1 MESLISVIIPVYN
14 TENYIGVCLES
25 LVKQTYTNFEVLM
38 IDDGSTDNSGRI
50 CQEYTESDS
59 RFHYY
64 RKENGGVSSARN
76 LGIEYSRGD
85 YLTFVDS
92 DDWVEEDF
100 LEVLYSALIS
110 ESASVSISTYK
121 RFSMEDNTWYVH
133 SFQRGYEKRVFNYLE
148 LINELIDLDS
158 FDHSYRFVS
167 GKLVRR
173 DILGDI
179 RFNTLTILGEDMEFW
194 FKIYLIS
201 PKSVYINRD
210 SYVYRIAEGPTR
222 HFSLLKIRC
231 DLQQRKNFI
240 ALLSARNI
248 DVGRYVDSFVSLLKF
263 RKKELE
269 EKNLSETDT
278 MKWIKET
285 LYLLDE

>member
-14 TENYIGVCLES
+14 TESYIGICLES

-38 IDDGSTDNSGRI
+38 IDDGSTDNSGKI

-64 RKENGGVSSARN
+64 RKEKGGVSSARN

-92 DDWVEEDF
+92 DDWVEEDY
-100 LEVLYSALIS
+100 LEVLYSTLVS

-133 SFQRGYEKRVFNYLE
+133 SFQRGYDKRVFHHLE

-173 DILGDI
+173 EVVGDF
-179 RFNTLTILGEDMEFW
+179 RFNSLTSLGEG
-194 FKIYLIS
+194 S
-201 PKSVYINRD
+201 
-210 SYVYRIAEGPTR
+210 TR
-222 HFSLLKIRC
+222 HFSLLKVRC
-231 DLQQRKNFI
+231 DLQQRENFI
-240 ALLSARNI
+240 ALLAARKI
-248 DVGRYVDSFVSLLKF
+248 DVGRYVDNFVSLLKF

-269 EKNLSETDT
+269 DKDLSLTDT

>member
-14 TENYIGVCLES
+14 TESYIGVCLES

-38 IDDGSTDNSGRI
+38 IDDGSTDGSGKI
-50 CQEYTESDS
+50 CQEYTESDF

-64 RKENGGVSSARN
+64 RKENGGASSARN

-92 DDWVEEDF
+92 DDWVEEDY
-100 LEVLYSALIS
+100 LEVLYNAIID
-110 ESASVSISTYK
+110 ESAGVSISTYK
-121 RFSMEDNTWYVH
+121 RFEMDDDSWYVH

-210 SYVYRIAEGPTR
+210 SYVYRTVKSSNR
-222 HFSLLKIRC
+222 HFNLIAIKS
-231 DLQQRKNFI
+231 DLQQRENFI
-240 ALLSARNI
+240 SFLAARKI
-248 DVGRYVDSFVSLLKF
+248 DVSRYVDSFIEILKR

-269 EKNLSETDT
+269 DKNLSSTDT
-278 MKWIKET
+278 MRWIKEI

>member
-14 TENYIGVCLES
+14 TESYIGVCLES

-38 IDDGSTDNSGRI
+38 IDDGSTDGSGRI

-59 RFHYY
+59 RFQYY
-64 RKENGGVSSARN
+64 RKENGGASSARN

-92 DDWVEEDF
+92 DDWVEEDY
-100 LEVLYSALIS
+100 LEVLYNAIID
-110 ESASVSISTYK
+110 ESAGVSISTYK

-133 SFQRGYEKRVFNYLE
+133 SFQRGYEKRVFNYLG

-201 PKSVYINRD
+201 PKLVYINRD
-210 SYVYRIAEGPTR
+210 SYVYRTVKSSNR
-222 HFSLLKIRC
+222 HFNLIAIKS
-231 DLQQRKNFI
+231 DLQQRENFI
-240 ALLSARNI
+240 ALLAARNI
-248 DVGRYVDSFVSLLKF
+248 DVGRYVDNFVSLLKF

-269 EKNLSETDT
+269 DKDLSSTDT

-285 LYLLDE
+285 LYLLDK

>member
-14 TENYIGVCLES
+14 TESYIGICLES

-50 CQEYTESDS
+50 CQEYIESDS

>member
-14 TENYIGVCLES
+14 TESYVRVCLES
-25 LVKQTYTNFEVLM
+25 LVEQTYTNFEVLM
-38 IDDGSTDNSGRI
+38 IDDGSTDNSGEI
-50 CQEYTESDS
+50 CQEYTERDS

-76 LGIEYSRGD
+76 LGIEYSRGN

-92 DDWVEEDF
+92 DDWVEEDY
-100 LEVLYSALIS
+100 LEVLYNAIID
-110 ESASVSISTYK
+110 ESAGVSVSTYK

-173 DILGDI
+173 DILGAI
-179 RFNTLTILGEDMEFW
+179 RFNTLTRLGEDMEFW

-201 PKSVYINRD
+201 PKLVYINRD
-210 SYVYRIAEGPTR
+210 SYVYRTIRSSNR
-222 HFSLLKIRC
+222 HFNLIAIKS
-231 DLQQRKNFI
+231 DLQQRENFI
-240 ALLSARNI
+240 ALLAARNI
-248 DVGRYVDSFVSLLKF
+248 EVGRYVDNFVSLLKF

-269 EKNLSETDT
+269 EKNLSATDT

>member
-14 TENYIGVCLES
+14 TESYIGVCLES

-38 IDDGSTDNSGRI
+38 IDDGSTDNSGKI
-50 CQEYTESDS
+50 CQEFTESDS

-64 RKENGGVSSARN
+64 RKENGGASSARN

-92 DDWVEEDF
+92 DDWVEEDY
-100 LEVLYSALIS
+100 LEVLYNAIID
-110 ESASVSISTYK
+110 ESAGVSISTYK

-201 PKSVYINRD
+201 PKLVYINRD
-210 SYVYRIAEGPTR
+210 SYVYRTVKSSNR
-222 HFSLLKIRC
+222 HFNLIAIKS
-231 DLQQRKNFI
+231 DLQQRENFI
-240 ALLSARNI
+240 ALLAARNI
-248 DVGRYVDSFVSLLKF
+248 DVGRYVDNFVSLLKF

-269 EKNLSETDT
+269 EKNLSSTDT

-285 LYLLDE
+285 LYLLDK

>member
-1 MESLISVIIPVYN
+1 
-14 TENYIGVCLES
+14 
-25 LVKQTYTNFEVLM
+25 
-38 IDDGSTDNSGRI
+38 
-50 CQEYTESDS
+50 
-59 RFHYY
+59 
-64 RKENGGVSSARN
+64 

-92 DDWVEEDF
+92 DDWVEEDY
-100 LEVLYSALIS
+100 LEVLYSALVS

-133 SFQRGYEKRVFNYLE
+133 SFQRGYDKRVFHHLE

-167 GKLVRR
+167 GKLVRK
-173 DILGDI
+173 DVVGDI
-179 RFNTLTILGEDMEFW
+179 RFNSLTSLGEDMEFW

-210 SYVYRIAEGPTR
+210 SYVYRVGEGSTR

-231 DLQQRKNFI
+231 DLQQRENFI
-240 ALLSARNI
+240 ALLAARNI
-248 DVGRYVDSFVSLLKF
+248 DVGRYVDNFVSLLKF

-269 EKNLSETDT
+269 DKNLSQ
-278 MKWIKET
+278 IR
-285 LYLLDE
+285 

>member
-14 TENYIGVCLES
+14 TESYIGVCLKS
-25 LVKQTYTNFEVLM
+25 LVKQTYTHFEVLM
-38 IDDGSTDNSGRI
+38 IDDGSTDNSGKI

-64 RKENGGVSSARN
+64 RKENGGASSARN

-92 DDWVEEDF
+92 DDWVEEDY
-100 LEVLYSALIS
+100 LEVLYNSIID
-110 ESASVSISTYK
+110 ESAGVSISTYK
-121 RFSMEDNTWYVH
+121 RFEMDDDSWYVH

-173 DILGDI
+173 DIRGDI

-201 PKSVYINRD
+201 PKLVYINRD
-210 SYVYRIAEGPTR
+210 SYVYRTVKSSNR
-222 HFSLLKIRC
+222 HFNLIAIKS
-231 DLQQRKNFI
+231 DLQQRENFI
-240 ALLSARNI
+240 ALLAARKI
-248 DVGRYVDSFVSLLKF
+248 DVSRYVDSFIEILKR

-269 EKNLSETDT
+269 EKSLSTTDT
-278 MKWIKET
+278 MKWIKEI

>member
-14 TENYIGVCLES
+14 TESYIGVCLES

-269 EKNLSETDT
+269 EKIYQ
-278 MKWIKET
+278 KQIR
-285 LYLLDE
+285 

>member
-14 TENYIGVCLES
+14 TESYIGVCLES

-92 DDWVEEDF
+92 DDWVEEDY
-100 LEVLYSALIS
+100 LEVLYSALVS

-222 HFSLLKIRC
+222 HFSLLNIRC
-231 DLQQRKNFI
+231 DLQQRENFI
-240 ALLSARNI
+240 ALLSA
-248 DVGRYVDSFVSLLKF
+248 
-263 RKKELE
+263 
-269 EKNLSETDT
+269 
-278 MKWIKET
+278 
-285 LYLLDE
+285 

>member
-1 MESLISVIIPVYN
+1 MEELITVIVPVYN
-14 TENYIGVCLES
+14 VEDFIGMCLES
-25 LVKQTYTNFEVLM
+25 LSEQTYTNFEVIM
-38 IDDGSTDNSGRI
+38 IDDGSTDNSGKI
-50 CQEYTESDS
+50 CQEYKESDS

-92 DDWVEEDF
+92 DDWVEEDY
-100 LEVLYSALIS
+100 LEVLYSALVS

-133 SFQRGYEKRVFNYLE
+133 SFQRGYDKRVFHHLE

-158 FDHSYRFVS
+158 LDHSYRFV
-167 GKLVRR
+167 
-173 DILGDI
+173 GDI
-179 RFNTLTILGEDMEFW
+179 RFNSLTSLGEDMEFW

-210 SYVYRIAEGPTR
+210 SYVYRIGEGSTR
-222 HFSLLKIRC
+222 HFSLLKVRC
-231 DLQQRKNFI
+231 DLQQRENFI
-240 ALLSARNI
+240 ALLAARNI
-248 DVGRYVDSFVSLLKF
+248 EVGRYVDNFVSLLKF

-269 EKNLSETDT
+269 DKDLSSTDT

>member
-14 TENYIGVCLES
+14 TESYIGVCLES

-92 DDWVEEDF
+92 DDWVEEDY
-100 LEVLYSALIS
+100 LEVLYSALVS

-121 RFSMEDNTWYVH
+121 RFSMEDNTWYFH
-133 SFQRGYEKRVFNYLE
+133 SFQRGYDKRVFHHLE

-167 GKLVRR
+167 GKLVRK
-173 DILGDI
+173 DVVGDI
-179 RFNTLTILGEDMEFW
+179 RFNSLTSLGEDMEFW

-210 SYVYRIAEGPTR
+210 SYVYRVGEGSTR
-222 HFSLLKIRC
+222 HFSLLKVRC
-231 DLQQRKNFI
+231 DLQQRENFI
-240 ALLSARNI
+240 ALLAARNI
-248 DVGRYVDSFVSLLKF
+248 DVSRYVDNFVSLLKF

-269 EKNLSETDT
+269 EKDLSSTDT

-285 LYLLDE
+285 LCLLDK

>member
-14 TENYIGVCLES
+14 TESYIGICLES
-25 LVKQTYTNFEVLM
+25 LVEQTYTNFEVIM
-38 IDDGSTDNSGRI
+38 IDDGSTDNSGEI
-50 CQEYTESDS
+50 CQEYTERDS

-76 LGIEYSRGD
+76 LGIEYSRGN

-92 DDWVEEDF
+92 DDWVEEDY
-100 LEVLYSALIS
+100 LEVLYNAIID
-110 ESASVSISTYK
+110 ESAGVSVSTYK
-121 RFSMEDNTWYVH
+121 RFEMEDGSWYVH
-133 SFQRGYEKRVFNYLE
+133 SFQRGYEKRVFNGLE

-158 FDHSYRFVS
+158 FDHTYRFVS

-173 DILGDI
+173 DILGAI
-179 RFNTLTILGEDMEFW
+179 RFNTLTRLGEDMEFW

-201 PKSVYINRD
+201 PKLVYINRD
-210 SYVYRIAEGPTR
+210 SYVYRTIRSSNR
-222 HFSLLKIRC
+222 HFNLIAIKS
-231 DLQQRKNFI
+231 DLQQRENFI
-240 ALLSARNI
+240 ALLAARNI
-248 DVGRYVDSFVSLLKF
+248 EVGRYVDNFVSLLKF

-269 EKNLSETDT
+269 EKNLSATDT

>member
-14 TENYIGVCLES
+14 TESYIGVCLES

-133 SFQRGYEKRVFNYLE
+133 SFQRGYEKLVFNYLE

>member
-14 TENYIGVCLES
+14 TESYIGVCLES
-25 LVKQTYTNFEVLM
+25 LIKQTYTNFEVLL

>member
-1 MESLISVIIPVYN
+1 MESLISAIIPVYN
-14 TENYIGVCLES
+14 TESYIGVCLES

>member
-14 TENYIGVCLES
+14 TESYIGVCLES

>member
-1 MESLISVIIPVYN
+1 MESLVSVIIPVYN
-14 TENYIGVCLES
+14 TESYIGVCLES

-92 DDWVEEDF
+92 DDWVKEDY
-100 LEVLYSALIS
+100 LEVLYSALVS

-121 RFSMEDNTWYVH
+121 RFSMGDNTWYVH
-133 SFQRGYEKRVFNYLE
+133 SFQRGYDKRVFHHLE

-201 PKSVYINRD
+201 PKLVYINRD
-210 SYVYRIAEGPTR
+210 SYVYRTVKSSNR
-222 HFSLLKIRC
+222 HFNLIAIKS
-231 DLQQRKNFI
+231 DLQQRENFI
-240 ALLSARNI
+240 ALLAARNI
-248 DVGRYVDSFVSLLKF
+248 DVGRYVDNFVSLLKF

-269 EKNLSETDT
+269 DKNLSSTDT

-285 LYLLDE
+285 LYLLDK

>member
-14 TENYIGVCLES
+14 TESYIGVCLES

-222 HFSLLKIRC
+222 HSSLLKIRC

>member
-14 TENYIGVCLES
+14 TESYIGVCLES

-269 EKNLSETDT
+269 DKNLSSTDT

-285 LYLLDE
+285 LYLLDK

>member
-14 TENYIGVCLES
+14 TESYIGVCLES

-38 IDDGSTDNSGRI
+38 IDDGSTDNSGKI
-50 CQEYTESDS
+50 CQEFTESDS

-64 RKENGGVSSARN
+64 RKENGGASSARN

-92 DDWVEEDF
+92 DDWVEEDY
-100 LEVLYSALIS
+100 LEVLYNAIID
-110 ESASVSISTYK
+110 ESAGVSISTYK

-201 PKSVYINRD
+201 SKLVYINRD
-210 SYVYRIAEGPTR
+210 SYVYRTVKSSNR
-222 HFSLLKIRC
+222 HFNLIAIKS
-231 DLQQRKNFI
+231 DLQQRENFI
-240 ALLSARNI
+240 ALLAARNI
-248 DVGRYVDSFVSLLKF
+248 DVGRYVDNFVSLLKF

-269 EKNLSETDT
+269 DKNLSSTDT

>member
-14 TENYIGVCLES
+14 TESYIGICLES

-92 DDWVEEDF
+92 DDWVEEDY
-100 LEVLYSALIS
+100 LEVLYSALVS

-148 LINELIDLDS
+148 LMNEFIDLDS

-222 HFSLLKIRC
+222 HFSLLNIRC
-231 DLQQRKNFI
+231 DLQQRENFI

-248 DVGRYVDSFVSLLKF
+248 DVGQYVDSFVSLLKF

>member
-14 TENYIGVCLES
+14 TESYIGLCLES

-50 CQEYTESDS
+50 CQEYIESDS

-92 DDWVEEDF
+92 DDWVEEDY
-100 LEVLYSALIS
+100 LEVLYSALVS

-121 RFSMEDNTWYVH
+121 RFSMEDNTWYFH
-133 SFQRGYEKRVFNYLE
+133 SFQRGYDKRVFRHLE

-167 GKLVRR
+167 GKLVRK
-173 DILGDI
+173 DVVGDI
-179 RFNTLTILGEDMEFW
+179 RFNSLTSLGEDMEFW

-210 SYVYRIAEGPTR
+210 SYVYRTGEGLTR
-222 HFSLLKIRC
+222 HFSLLKIKC
-231 DLQQRKNFI
+231 DLQQRENFI
-240 ALLSARNI
+240 ALLAARNI
-248 DVGRYVDSFVSLLKF
+248 EVGRYVDNFVSLLKF
-263 RKKELE
+263 RK
-269 EKNLSETDT
+269 
-278 MKWIKET
+278 
-285 LYLLDE
+285 DEMD

>member
-14 TENYIGVCLES
+14 TESYIGLCLES

-92 DDWVEEDF
+92 DDWVEEDY
-100 LEVLYSALIS
+100 LEVLYSALVS

-121 RFSMEDNTWYVH
+121 RFSMEDNTWYFH
-133 SFQRGYEKRVFNYLE
+133 SFQRGYDKRVFRHLE

-167 GKLVRR
+167 GKLVRK
-173 DILGDI
+173 DVVGDI
-179 RFNTLTILGEDMEFW
+179 RFNSLTSLGEDMEFW

-210 SYVYRIAEGPTR
+210 SYVYRTGEGLTR
-222 HFSLLKIRC
+222 HFSLLKIKC
-231 DLQQRKNFI
+231 DLQQRENFI
-240 ALLSARNI
+240 AFLAARNI
-248 DVGRYVDSFVSLLKF
+248 EVGRYVDNFVSLLKF

-269 EKNLSETDT
+269 DKNLSSTDT

-285 LYLLDE
+285 LCLLD

>member
-14 TENYIGVCLES
+14 TESYIGVCLES

-248 DVGRYVDSFVSLLKF
+248 DVGLYVDSFVSLLKF

>member
-14 TENYIGVCLES
+14 TESYIGVCLES

-38 IDDGSTDNSGRI
+38 IDDGSTDGSGRI

-59 RFHYY
+59 RFQYY
-64 RKENGGVSSARN
+64 RKENGGASSARN

-92 DDWVEEDF
+92 DDWVEEDY
-100 LEVLYSALIS
+100 LEVLYNAIID
-110 ESASVSISTYK
+110 ESAGVSISTYK

-201 PKSVYINRD
+201 PKLVYINRD
-210 SYVYRIAEGPTR
+210 SYVYRTVKSSNR
-222 HFSLLKIRC
+222 HFNLIAIKS
-231 DLQQRKNFI
+231 DLQQRENFI
-240 ALLSARNI
+240 ALLAARNI
-248 DVGRYVDSFVSLLKF
+248 DVGRYVDNFVSLLKF

-269 EKNLSETDT
+269 DKDLSSTDT

-285 LYLLDE
+285 LYLLDK

>member
-92 DDWVEEDF
+92 DDWVEEDY
-100 LEVLYSALIS
+100 LEVLYSALVS

-121 RFSMEDNTWYVH
+121 RFSMEDNTWYFH
-133 SFQRGYEKRVFNYLE
+133 SFQRGYDKRVFHHLE

-158 FDHSYRFVS
+158 FDH
-167 GKLVRR
+167 
-173 DILGDI
+173 
-179 RFNTLTILGEDMEFW
+179 
-194 FKIYLIS
+194 
-201 PKSVYINRD
+201 
-210 SYVYRIAEGPTR
+210 
-222 HFSLLKIRC
+222 
-231 DLQQRKNFI
+231 
-240 ALLSARNI
+240 
-248 DVGRYVDSFVSLLKF
+248 
-263 RKKELE
+263 
-269 EKNLSETDT
+269 
-278 MKWIKET
+278 
-285 LYLLDE
+285 

>member
-14 TENYIGVCLES
+14 TESYVRVCLES
-25 LVKQTYTNFEVLM
+25 LVEQTYTNFEVIM
-38 IDDGSTDNSGRI
+38 IDDGSTDNSGEI

-64 RKENGGVSSARN
+64 RKENGGTSSARN

-92 DDWVEEDF
+92 DDWVEEDY
-100 LEVLYSALIS
+100 LEVLYNAIID
-110 ESASVSISTYK
+110 ESAAVSISTYK
-121 RFSMEDNTWYVH
+121 RFSMDDDSWYVH
-133 SFQRGYEKRVFNYLE
+133 SFQRGYEKRVFNGLE

-158 FDHSYRFVS
+158 FDHTYRFVS

-179 RFNTLTILGEDMEFW
+179 RFNTLTRLGEDMEFW

-201 PKSVYINRD
+201 PKLVYINRD
-210 SYVYRIAEGPTR
+210 SYVYRTVKSSNR
-222 HFSLLKIRC
+222 HFNLIAIKS
-231 DLQQRKNFI
+231 DLQQRENFI
-240 ALLSARNI
+240 SLLAARNI
-248 DVGRYVDSFVSLLKF
+248 EVGRYVDNFVSLLKF

-269 EKNLSETDT
+269 DKNLSSTDT

-285 LYLLDE
+285 LCLLDK

>member
-14 TENYIGVCLES
+14 TESYIGVCLES

-38 IDDGSTDNSGRI
+38 IDDGSTDNSGKI
-50 CQEYTESDS
+50 CQEFTESDS

-64 RKENGGVSSARN
+64 RKENGGASSARN

-92 DDWVEEDF
+92 DDWVEEDY
-100 LEVLYSALIS
+100 LEVLYNAIID
-110 ESASVSISTYK
+110 ESAGVSISTYK

-133 SFQRGYEKRVFNYLE
+133 SFQRGYEKRVFNCLE

-173 DILGDI
+173 DIIGDI

-201 PKSVYINRD
+201 PKLVYINRD
-210 SYVYRIAEGPTR
+210 SYVYRTVKSSNR
-222 HFSLLKIRC
+222 HFNLIAIKS
-231 DLQQRKNFI
+231 DLQQRENFI
-240 ALLSARNI
+240 ALLAARNI

-269 EKNLSETDT
+269 EKNLSSTDT

-285 LYLLDE
+285 LYLLDK

>member
-14 TENYIGVCLES
+14 TESYIGVCLES

-92 DDWVEEDF
+92 DDWVEEDY
-100 LEVLYSALIS
+100 LEVLYSALVS
-110 ESASVSISTYK
+110 EFASVSISTYK

>member
-14 TENYIGVCLES
+14 TESYIGVCLES

-92 DDWVEEDF
+92 DDWVEEDY
-100 LEVLYSALIS
+100 LEVLYSALVS

-121 RFSMEDNTWYVH
+121 RFSMEDNTWYFH
-133 SFQRGYEKRVFNYLE
+133 SFQRGYDKRVFRHLE

-167 GKLVRR
+167 GKLVRK
-173 DILGDI
+173 DVVGDI
-179 RFNTLTILGEDMEFW
+179 RFNSLTSLGEDMEFW

-210 SYVYRIAEGPTR
+210 SYVYRTGEGLTR
-222 HFSLLKIRC
+222 HFSLLKIKC
-231 DLQQRKNFI
+231 DLQQRENFI
-240 ALLSARNI
+240 AFLAARNI
-248 DVGRYVDSFVSLLKF
+248 EVGRYVDNFVSLLKF

-269 EKNLSETDT
+269 DKNLSSTDT

-285 LYLLDE
+285 LCLLDE

>member
-14 TENYIGVCLES
+14 TESYIGICLES

-92 DDWVEEDF
+92 DDWVEEDY
-100 LEVLYSALIS
+100 LEVLYSALVS

-133 SFQRGYEKRVFNYLE
+133 SFQRGYDKRVFHHLE

-167 GKLVRR
+167 GKLVRK
-173 DILGDI
+173 DVVGDI
-179 RFNTLTILGEDMEFW
+179 RFNSLTSLGEDMEFW

-210 SYVYRIAEGPTR
+210 SYVYRTGEGSTR
-222 HFSLLKIRC
+222 HFSLLKIKC
-231 DLQQRKNFI
+231 DLQQRENFI
-240 ALLSARNI
+240 ALLAARNI
-248 DVGRYVDSFVSLLKF
+248 EVGRYVDNFVSLLKIS
-263 RKKELE
+263 KK
-269 EKNLSETDT
+269 KNLR
-278 MKWIKET
+278 
-285 LYLLDE
+285 

>member
-14 TENYIGVCLES
+14 TESYIGLCLES

>member
-14 TENYIGVCLES
+14 TESYIGVCLES
-25 LVKQTYTNFEVLM
+25 LIKQTYTNFEVLL

-92 DDWVEEDF
+92 DDWVEEDY
-100 LEVLYSALIS
+100 LEVLYSALVS

-121 RFSMEDNTWYVH
+121 KFSMEDNTWYVH
-133 SFQRGYEKRVFNYLE
+133 SFQRGYDKRVFHHLE

-167 GKLVRR
+167 GKLVRK
-173 DILGDI
+173 DVVGDI
-179 RFNTLTILGEDMEFW
+179 RFNTLTRLGEDMEFW

-201 PKSVYINRD
+201 PKLVYINRD
-210 SYVYRIAEGPTR
+210 SYVYRTIRSSNR
-222 HFSLLKIRC
+222 HFNLIAIKS
-231 DLQQRKNFI
+231 DLQQRENFI
-240 ALLSARNI
+240 ALLAARNI
-248 DVGRYVDSFVSLLKF
+248 EVGRYVDNFVSLLKF

-269 EKNLSETDT
+269 EKNLSATDT